1 MSQSFANSETLQNL
15 MRAFAGES
23 QARNRYTLAAELCR
37 QQQLPV
43 LEAVFTFT
51 AGQELAHAQVFLRHL
66 QEQNGETIPIT
77 GGYPVTCTNSVLD
90 HLRQA
95 AHNEQEE
102 EENAYPAFAQTA
114 QEEGFAAI
122 ADSFRQ
128 IALIEGAHHQ
138 RFETLAQLVETEQLF
153 VAQADQGWMCL
164 NCGHIF
170 TGKEPPKVCPVCQ
183 HPQGYF
189 IRLELAPYTKC

>member
-1 MSQSFANSETLQNL
+1 MSQSFAHSETAQNL

-37 QQQLPV
+37 QQKLPV
-43 LEAVFTFT
+43 VEAVFTFT

-66 QEQNGETIPIT
+66 QELNGENIPIT
-77 GGYPVTCTNSVLD
+77 AGYPVTFSNSVLD

-102 EENAYPAFAQTA
+102 EESAYPAFAQIA
-114 QEEGFAAI
+114 QEEGFAAV
-122 ADSFRQ
+122 ANSFRQ
-128 IALIEGAHHQ
+128 IAAIEGVHHQ
-138 RFETLAQLVETEQLF
+138 RFQTLAQLVETEQLF

-164 NCGHIF
+164 NCGHILH
-170 TGKEPPKVCPVCQ
+170 GKEAPRVCPVCQ

-189 IRLELAPYTKC
+189 IRLELAPYTKG